1 MGIDIGNPAFQH
13 RGYIPSGRSRLP
25 LVPFVTRR
33 LAAISENGGSTVRT
47 QLEALGEG
55 IGGKVEAFYFTLGG
69 DYHGIAI
76 VTTPDAVT
84 AWGGYLAC
92 ERAGLVST
100 EVTELVDASIL
111 DEAAKLSR
119 KLFTQTQ

>member
-1 MGIDIGNPAFQH
+1 M
-13 RGYIPSGRSRLP
+13 
-25 LVPFVTRR
+25 
-33 LAAISENGGSTVRT
+33 
-47 QLEALGEG
+47 GEG

-84 AWGGYLAC
+84 AWGGYLAS

-100 EVTELVDASIL
+100 DVTELADASIL

-119 KLFTQTQ
+119 KLASETR

>member
-1 MGIDIGNPAFQH
+1 MSLMQINVTSAD
-13 RGYIPSGRSRLP
+13 GR

-33 LAAISENGGSTVRT
+33 LAAISENGGSTVRA

-55 IGGKVEAFYFTLGG
+55 IGGKVEAFYSTLGG
-69 DYHGIAI
+69 DYHSIAI
-76 VTTPDAVT
+76 DAVT
-84 AWGGYLAC
+84 AWGGYLAS

-100 EVTELVDASIL
+100 DVTELADASIL

-119 KLFTQTQ
+119 KLASETR